1 LVDEV
6 FTPQINQ
13 VRSLLVVRQVCA
25 YTSRHRHNER
35 VVIHVLPIRPADKL
49 VVPIAHER
57 TIEIG
62 GQVRLIEFSHSV
74 SPQLTAAL
82 LLGARYIRAHAS
94 AKLKGFLP
102 TKRTRACCATR
113 DQGT

>member
-6 FTPQINQ
+6 FTPQITQ

-35 VVIHVLPIRPADKL
+35 VVIHVLPIGPADKL

-57 TIEIG
+57 IIE
-62 GQVRLIEFSHSV
+62 LIEFSHSV

-82 LLGARYIRAHAS
+82 LLGTRYIRAYAS

-102 TKRTRACCATR
+102 TKRTRGCCATR